1 MPAAKPTPERKSRSG
16 SYVPDDLRGTVRV
29 VVRCSPELAARAR
42 RAATTSGRT
51 LAQVLEAGV
60 YETERM
66 PRPLTGAQEE
76 AAYRADRE
84 YDRMMDDDR

>member
-1 MPAAKPTPERKSRSG
+1 MPAAKRTPERKSRSG
-16 SYVPDDLRGTVRV
+16 AYVPDDLRGTGRV

-42 RAATTSGRT
+42 RAATSRGRT

-66 PRPLTGAQEE
+66 PRPMTATEDD
-76 AAYRADRE
+76 AACRADRE
-84 YDRMMDDDR
+84 YDRMRDDDR